1 METER
6 YPNLRLSDLRV
17 IYFYLEM
24 RSFEGS
30 RYEFQVMVES
40 LKTAREYEGKLK
52 TIFSEG
58 IPVKDTDKFQE
69 LRGGVLRG

>member
-1 METER
+1 
-6 YPNLRLSDLRV
+6 
-17 IYFYLEM
+17 
-24 RSFEGS
+24 
-30 RYEFQVMVES
+30 MVES